1 MVFGG
6 GESEAEILGCLGT
19 MLLVGK
25 SKREEERGRSERGGE
40 TGRRLFMSSRS
51 ETCRSSRCF
60 PLVPVQRTTPGTP
73 PTWYVSDTRDL
84 VSGRPRPP
92 ATGDGPGNNASVVHS
107 SLPRLLGIEPDGG
120 AGTLSCFLPSLYCQP
135 ASGLVPLSTIF
146 VFPFVGL
153 ISAKPYTMACF
164 IFNYKFN
171 GTFTSLRSLVAHIK
185 T

>member
-1 MVFGG
+1 
-6 GESEAEILGCLGT
+6 
-19 MLLVGK
+19 MLSPCPGPAYDA
-25 SKREEERGRSERGGE
+25 RHA
-40 TGRRLFMSSRS
+40 
-51 ETCRSSRCF
+51 
-60 PLVPVQRTTPGTP
+60 PPPGTYLTRG
-73 PTWYVSDTRDL
+73 TWSPVGPALQR
-84 VSGRPRPP
+84 